1 MKKNLLKNLLWT
13 SLWLVSFA
21 LLVVGPRELWENNNL
36 FTIFAAF
43 VNLVLIVSMLYSNK
57 NLFKSYDE
65 LQKTINLKATAVTL
79 FLTVFLGL
87 FWEGIYHSGLFPI
100 QPRFSLIVV
109 FSSISM
115 IVSSVVISRQYS

>member
-13 SLWLVSFA
+13 SLWLLSFA

-43 VNLVLIVSMLYSNK
+43 VNHVLIVSMLYSNK

-87 FWEGIYHSGLFPI
+87 FWEGIYHSGLLPI

-109 FSSISM
+109 FSSICM

>member
-13 SLWLVSFA
+13 SLWLLSFA

-43 VNLVLIVSMLYSNK
+43 ANLVLIVNMLYSNK

-87 FWEGIYHSGLFPI
+87 FWEGIYHSGLLPI

-109 FSSISM
+109 FSSICM

>member
-87 FWEGIYHSGLFPI
+87 FWEGIYHSGLLPI

-109 FSSISM
+109 FSSICM

>member
-1 MKKNLLKNLLWT
+1 MKKNLLKNSLWT
-13 SLWLVSFA
+13 SLWLLSFA

-43 VNLVLIVSMLYSNK
+43 ANLVLIVSMLYSNK

-87 FWEGIYHSGLFPI
+87 FWEGIYHSGLLPI

-109 FSSISM
+109 SIFTPTFEKSG
-115 IVSSVVISRQYS
+115 IGRSNFT

>member
-1 MKKNLLKNLLWT
+1 MKNNLLKNLLWT

>member
-13 SLWLVSFA
+13 SLWLLSFA

-36 FTIFAAF
+36 FTIFTAF

-87 FWEGIYHSGLFPI
+87 FWEGIYHSGLLPI

-109 FSSISM
+109 FSSICM

>member
-13 SLWLVSFA
+13 SLWLLSFA

-43 VNLVLIVSMLYSNK
+43 ANLVLIVSMLYSNK

-109 FSSISM
+109 FSSICM

>member
-1 MKKNLLKNLLWT
+1 M
-13 SLWLVSFA
+13 
-21 LLVVGPRELWENNNL
+21 VVGPRELWENNNL

-43 VNLVLIVSMLYSNK
+43 VNLVLIVSMLYFNK

-87 FWEGIYHSGLFPI
+87 FWEGIYHSGLFSI

>member
-1 MKKNLLKNLLWT
+1 MKKNLLKNSLWT
-13 SLWLVSFA
+13 SLWLLSFA

-43 VNLVLIVSMLYSNK
+43 ANLVLIVSMLYSNK

-87 FWEGIYHSGLFPI
+87 FWEGIYHSGLLPI

-109 FSSISM
+109 FSSICM

>member
-1 MKKNLLKNLLWT
+1 MKKNLLKNSLWT
-13 SLWLVSFA
+13 SLWLLSFA

-43 VNLVLIVSMLYSNK
+43 ANLVLIVNMLYSNK
-57 NLFKSYDE
+57 NLFKSYGE

-87 FWEGIYHSGLFPI
+87 FWEGIYHSGLLPI

>member
-21 LLVVGPRELWENNNL
+21 LLVVGPRELWENNKL

-43 VNLVLIVSMLYSNK
+43 VNLVLIVSMLYFNK

-79 FLTVFLGL
+79 FLTVFFRFVLGRNL
-87 FWEGIYHSGLFPI
+87 SFW
-100 QPRFSLIVV
+100 VV
-109 FSSISM
+109 SNPASF
-115 IVSSVVISRQYS
+115 

>member
-43 VNLVLIVSMLYSNK
+43 VNFVLIVSMLYFNK
-57 NLFKSYDE
+57 NLFISYDE

>member
-13 SLWLVSFA
+13 SLWLLSFA

-87 FWEGIYHSGLFPI
+87 FWEGIYHSGLLPI

-109 FSSISM
+109 FSSICM